1 MMEPVE
7 PRRVNSPFTFR
18 LSPKFNHVSLVKR
31 TLTGWWG
38 MRQDY
43 FKNSL
48 FCGVNEKPAVFGT
61 FIKTALLGV
70 SFLLSG
76 AAAQAQTLASLPP
89 SSVPITSVG
98 SARPL
103 QGWSDFCAKYRSE
116 CAVNASEP
124 DTIEMTPQIWKT
136 IVSVNQRVNST
147 IKAVTDA
154 DHWGVVDVWGFPD
167 DGKGD
172 CEDFQLLKRKLLAE
186 AGLPRRA
193 MRMTVVID
201 ELGEGHAVLMVR
213 TSRGDFVLDNKKNA
227 ILPWH
232 QTGYVYI
239 KRESQDV
246 VGWVSLGGIMSSPT
260 TTANR

>member
-1 MMEPVE
+1 
-7 PRRVNSPFTFR
+7 
-18 LSPKFNHVSLVKR
+18 
-31 TLTGWWG
+31 

-48 FCGVNEKPAVFGT
+48 FCGANEKSAVFGAL
-61 FIKTALLGV
+61 IKTAFLGLSLL
-70 SFLLSG
+70 LCG
-76 AAAQAQTLASLPP
+76 AGAQAQTLASLP
-89 SSVPITSVG
+89 SSSAPITSVG

-103 QGWSDFCAKYRSE
+103 QGWSEFCAKYRSE
-116 CAVNASEP
+116 CAVNVSEA
-124 DTIEMTPQIWKT
+124 DTIDMTPEVWKT
-136 IVSVNQRVNST
+136 LVSVNQRVNST

-172 CEDFQLLKRKLLAE
+172 CEDFQLLKRKLLAD

-246 VGWVSLGGIMSSPT
+246 VGWVSLGGIVSSPT